1 MAYIQYFKESFTIKA
16 KKEIKNIPTENNGE
30 EYNGFNTYKR
40 YPSVWN
46 FAVLYAQSLAKK
58 DRKTVYVIP
67 SNKQGFPIWAIADE
81 SNRDT
86 FIPFGQEGFIVEA
99 NGKVFEAKVDRKAIK
114 KQDNN
119 EKYASSFSDYEN
131 KGKYLSKV
139 VKGHEIRLN
148 LNSRTPE
155 ITIWEKGKEIF
166 DTAMKTFDIGKT
178 VDTLKTI
185 EGNIEKM

>member
-1 MAYIQYFKESFTIKA
+1 MAYIKYFKESFTIKA

-30 EYNGFNTYKR
+30 EYNGFNTYKT

-46 FAVLYAQSLAKK
+46 FAVLYAQSVAKK
-58 DRKTVYVIP
+58 EKETVYVIP
-67 SNKQGFPIWAIADE
+67 SNKQGFSIWAVTTDKD
-81 SNRDT
+81 RDKY
-86 FIPFGQEGFIVEA
+86 IPFGQEGFIVEP
-99 NGKVFEAKVDRKAIK
+99 NGKVFEAEVDRKAIK

-119 EKYASSFSDYEN
+119 EKYVNSFPGYEN

-139 VKGHEIRLN
+139 SKGHEIRLN

-155 ITIWEKGKEIF
+155 ISIWKKGKEIF
-166 DTAMKTFDIGKT
+166 DTAMKTFDIEKT
-178 VDTLKTI
+178 LDTLKTI